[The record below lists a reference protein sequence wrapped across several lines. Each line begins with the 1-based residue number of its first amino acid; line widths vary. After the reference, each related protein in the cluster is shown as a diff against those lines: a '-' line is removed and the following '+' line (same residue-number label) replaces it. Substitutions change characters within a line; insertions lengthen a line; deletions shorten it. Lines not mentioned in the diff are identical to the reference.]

1 MKKLFVISILS
12 LSLAATPVSALA
24 ASSNAYTNGYNY
36 VIEEDPQYN
45 IPTETLLQQ
54 FPITYQT
61 PAETE
66 MSKKIQNR
74 MLNGFYQWNQGF
86 DAWENWGKVLYHPSS
101 IYHVH
106 GVRLT
111 LPEYQKSMNMSL
123 KSMDIQMGNFNN
135 MILSG
140 DWMAIRYD
148 ITTINRKTGK
158 SNPGTTMEFAKFGDF
173 GAKGAKVDEG
183 FGGVKGPDYAAMMS
197 FQTDAEKKQQ
207 EAFMQEMINTKLPV
221 TNDLRRKYLVKY
233 PTPLLTAQSQAMR
246 DAILQNIDAW
256 NQGYDTWS
264 SNADTFFTAGV
275 QYNLS
280 DENINLSQYKNAVKS
295 LIDSEQ
301 IVRINNLLVS
311 EDWAAIHYWS
321 VVTDT
326 AGNKTADDHMSFLHF
341 VENDGALKVDM
352 AWTK

>member
-86 DAWENWGKVLYHPSS
+86 DAW
-101 IYHVH
+101 
-106 GVRLT
+106 
-111 LPEYQKSMNMSL
+111 
-123 KSMDIQMGNFNN
+123 
-135 MILSG
+135 
-140 DWMAIRYD
+140 
-148 ITTINRKTGK
+148 
-158 SNPGTTMEFAKFGDF
+158 
-173 GAKGAKVDEG
+173 
-183 FGGVKGPDYAAMMS
+183 
-197 FQTDAEKKQQ
+197 
-207 EAFMQEMINTKLPV
+207 
-221 TNDLRRKYLVKY
+221 
-233 PTPLLTAQSQAMR
+233 
-246 DAILQNIDAW
+246 
-256 NQGYDTWS
+256 S

-280 DENINLSQYKNAVKS
+280 DENMNLSQYKNAVKS

>member
-45 IPTETLLQQ
+45 
-54 FPITYQT
+54 
-61 PAETE
+61 
-66 MSKKIQNR
+66 
-74 MLNGFYQWNQGF
+74 
-86 DAWENWGKVLYHPSS
+86 
-101 IYHVH
+101 
-106 GVRLT
+106 
-111 LPEYQKSMNMSL
+111 
-123 KSMDIQMGNFNN
+123 
-135 MILSG
+135 
-140 DWMAIRYD
+140 
-148 ITTINRKTGK
+148 
-158 SNPGTTMEFAKFGDF
+158 
-173 GAKGAKVDEG
+173 
-183 FGGVKGPDYAAMMS
+183 
-197 FQTDAEKKQQ
+197 
-207 EAFMQEMINTKLPV
+207 
-221 TNDLRRKYLVKY
+221 
-233 PTPLLTAQSQAMR
+233 
-246 DAILQNIDAW
+246 
-256 NQGYDTWS
+256 
-264 SNADTFFTAGV
+264 
-275 QYNLS
+275 LS
-280 DENINLSQYKNAVKS
+280 DENMNLSQYKNAVKS

>member
-61 PAETE
+61 PAE
-66 MSKKIQNR
+66 
-74 MLNGFYQWNQGF
+74 
-86 DAWENWGKVLYHPSS
+86 
-101 IYHVH
+101 
-106 GVRLT
+106 
-111 LPEYQKSMNMSL
+111 
-123 KSMDIQMGNFNN
+123 
-135 MILSG
+135 
-140 DWMAIRYD
+140 
-148 ITTINRKTGK
+148 
-158 SNPGTTMEFAKFGDF
+158 
-173 GAKGAKVDEG
+173 
-183 FGGVKGPDYAAMMS
+183 
-197 FQTDAEKKQQ
+197 
-207 EAFMQEMINTKLPV
+207 
-221 TNDLRRKYLVKY
+221 
-233 PTPLLTAQSQAMR
+233 
-246 DAILQNIDAW
+246 W

-280 DENINLSQYKNAVKS
+280 DENMNLSQYKNAVKS